1 MSTIPIGRRPRHV
14 RRPETDGDEIDEN
27 ADRGTLAAGTRLGS
41 YRIEHLIAE
50 GGMGSVYEAV
60 HVILPRRAA
69 IKVLHKYLLGKWS
82 ARERLF
88 QEARILEAFCHPG
101 LVKIFDAGILDD
113 ERPWL
118 AMEYLEGLTV
128 AHRIELHGKLDPL
141 EVIDILGHTASA
153 LEAAHQAGVI
163 HRDLKPENIMLV
175 RAAGG
180 TAVRVIDWGIAR
192 VHGEPTG
199 KLTRANMTPGTPLYM
214 SPEQARGKAVD
225 GRSDI
230 YTLGVIATEALTGVP
245 PFEGESPL
253 DVVVQH
259 LTAEPP
265 SLRSRR
271 ADLPEA
277 LDQLILAMLAKEP
290 SDRPSLPAIR
300 ERLDAI
306 GCALRADYEDVS
318 IEMEL
323 DVDGDTDELIDSLE
337 AIDAPLLGRPR
348 WTPQS
353 QPIVPGEGSD
363 VVAGEITARPSRRR
377 QAGSAETLGLVVTTL
392 LTGIML
398 AVALMLPAFELGRGD
413 VRSLAATAS
422 HTSALDRHTERHDH
436 VNIAGAP
443 SNVATSHAVD
453 VAHHLQ

>member
-1 MSTIPIGRRPRHV
+1 V
-14 RRPETDGDEIDEN
+14 DEN
-27 ADRGTLAAGTRLGS
+27 GDRGTLAAGTRLGS

-101 LVKIFDAGILDD
+101 LVKIFDAGVLED
-113 ERPWL
+113 ERPWI
-118 AMEYLEGLTV
+118 AMELLEGLTV
-128 AHRIELHGKLDPL
+128 AQRIELHGKLDPL
-141 EVIDILGHTASA
+141 EVIEILGHTAAA
-153 LEAAHQAGVI
+153 LEAAHRSGVI
-163 HRDLKPENIMLV
+163 HRDLKPENIMLC
-175 RAAGG
+175 RAACG

-192 VHGEPTG
+192 VDSEPTG
-199 KLTRANMTPGTPLYM
+199 RLTRANMTPGTPLYM

-271 ADLPEA
+271 PELPAA
-277 LDQLILAMLAKEP
+277 LDQLVLEMLAKEP
-290 SDRPSLPAIR
+290 SDRPSLSTIR
-300 ERLDAI
+300 ERLDEIAT
-306 GCALRADYEDVS
+306 AVRADYEEVS

-323 DVDGDTDELIDSLE
+323 DVDSDTDELIESLE

-348 WTPQS
+348 WTPPS
-353 QPIVPGEGSD
+353 QPIVPGDGRD
-363 VVAGEITARPSRRR
+363 TVAGEIVARPARRR
-377 QAGSAETLGLVVTTL
+377 QAGSAETLGLIVTTL

-398 AVALMLPAFELGRGD
+398 AVALMLPAFELGRSD

-422 HTSALDRHTERHDH
+422 HTSALDRHTERTDH
-436 VNIAGAP
+436 VNIAGEVA
-443 SNVATSHAVD
+443 NVATTQVVD